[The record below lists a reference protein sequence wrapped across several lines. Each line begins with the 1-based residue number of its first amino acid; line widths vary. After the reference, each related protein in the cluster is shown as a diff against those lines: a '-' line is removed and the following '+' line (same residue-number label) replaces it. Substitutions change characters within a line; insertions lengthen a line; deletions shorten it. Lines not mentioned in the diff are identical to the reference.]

1 MAKQNTF
8 RLRVNARPGVP
19 ERVRRFDET
28 LLNREPGPVRVQP
41 EKLLAD
47 LLKRQAR
54 QVCCDITECPPVSL
68 PAHLARLDGLR
79 EVITHHLRHDLAGTD
94 EASASGAQLRHP
106 STLADWLEVMRLT
119 RKDFRAPAFI
129 NSRDEQLEKIFRG
142 IDQIAGLI
150 GRRSDLVQFLAVE
163 NQGGES

>member
-1 MAKQNTF
+1 MQKQNSF
-8 RLRVNARPGVP
+8 RLRVAARKGVP
-19 ERVRRFDET
+19 ERVRRFDEN

-54 QVCCDITECPPVSL
+54 QICCDITECPPVSL

-79 EVITHHLRHDLAGTD
+79 ELINHHLRHDLAGD

-150 GRRSDLVQFLAVE
+150 GRRSDLVEFLSTSS
-163 NQGGES
+163 GEVA